1 MVKILLICLLI
12 GSSVQAQHL
21 TKEADSEF
29 LHYFVYT
36 YLPSIQPVLHDESY
50 RVTRINDKLNWQIG
64 IIPRFSAGDKKDL
77 SNYLHHH
84 LVNSKDS
91 ASFVEEFIRDQYW
104 SARDYLPDSVL
115 ANTDS
120 IAYYD
125 SSAAFHRKKLATMP
139 VPEAYSRPYQLGLY
153 KMLPDTLR
161 DLALYHQAQIALCE
175 RKYLAASSGTVYITK
190 PLFLF
195 GGDKCFVSIMFYRF
209 GRRMVVV
216 FQKKE
221 QRWAVDQVLYDNSS
235 IGSDE

>member
-12 GSSVQAQHL
+12 GSSAQAQHL
-21 TKEADSEF
+21 TKEADREF

-36 YLPSIQPVLHDESY
+36 YLPSIQPVLHDEGY

-64 IIPRFSAGDKKDL
+64 IIPRFSGDKKYL
-77 SNYLHHH
+77 SNYLHRH

-125 SSAAFHRKKLATMP
+125 SSAAFHRKKLATLP

-153 KMLPDTLR
+153 KMLPDSLR
-161 DLALYHQAQIALCE
+161 DLALYHQAQITLCE
-175 RKYLAASSGTVYITK
+175 RKYLAATSGTVYITK

-209 GRRMVVV
+209 GRIMIVV
-216 FQKKE
+216 FQKKA

-235 IGSDE
+235 IDLDE